1 MNTNTLNVTDRPTFT
16 ETQESAQQDVGSSAA
31 QKITFVLVWAAVS
44 VPLIWGVMKA
54 WEEVQGMF

>member
-1 MNTNTLNVTDRPTFT
+1 MNTNSLNVTDQQTFSKP
-16 ETQESAQQDVGSSAA
+16 QESAQQHVGSSAT

-54 WEEVQGMF
+54 WQEVQGMF

>member
-1 MNTNTLNVTDRPTFT
+1 MNTNTLNVTGQQSFT
-16 ETQESAQQDVGSSAA
+16 QTEKSAQQDVGSSTT
-31 QKITFVLVWAAVS
+31 QKIAFVLVWAAVS